1 VQYIESDTL
10 VIVSVVALLGWICWL
25 YFRRRQFQSELK
37 RTQLQL
43 ACSALDKFGS
53 AGEFVAFLQ
62 SREGQAMLYD
72 SAPPG
77 SSRPRTNL
85 RLVQAGILLAF
96 VGSGFFVG
104 ARLLPEAQ
112 SAQAK
117 EVLDLLVF
125 SGTMTISIAVGLWVA
140 AIVTMLWERRVGGS
154 ESQRT

>member
-10 VIVSVVALLGWICWL
+10 VIVSIVALLGWICWL
-25 YFRRRQFQSELK
+25 YFRRRQQLSELK

-72 SAPPG
+72 SASPG
-77 SSRPRTNL
+77 LSRSRTNI

-96 VGSGFFVG
+96 VGSGLFVG
-104 ARLLPEAQ
+104 VRLFPEAQ
-112 SAQAK
+112 IREATEAMA
-117 EVLDLLVF
+117 LLIF
-125 SGTMTISIAVGLWVA
+125 SGTVAISMAVGLWVT
-140 AIVTMLWERRVGGS
+140 AIVTMLWERRAGGS
-154 ESQRT
+154 ENQRT